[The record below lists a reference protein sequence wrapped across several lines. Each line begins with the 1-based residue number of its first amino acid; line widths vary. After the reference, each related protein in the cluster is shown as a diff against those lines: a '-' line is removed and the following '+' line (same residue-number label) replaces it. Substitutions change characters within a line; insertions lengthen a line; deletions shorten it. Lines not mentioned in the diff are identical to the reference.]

1 MPRVRV
7 KICISDN
14 YVDLINKDLY
24 EPVVLEIMNDS
35 EKVFPDKYQRILNQ
49 SHGESDYLNLN
60 TGQMID
66 AKLLFKEKQCY
77 MLSQGKDKLQKW
89 LDSLKAEVEEL
100 FELIKSDSKRDLN
113 TSMLYFEM
121 VQRLNSIK
129 KGEDVVLF
137 MPYPLAVGYKNG
149 TVSYLNVNIFQMLF
163 DNIKNNYPETALGKR
178 VYVIY
183 PSLDDRIILSELT
196 AENYQNEYLVSGVL
210 AEYVNM
216 EIVG

>member
-1 MPRVRV
+1 MPRV
-7 KICISDN
+7 KIKIRISDH
-14 YVDLINKDLY
+14 YTELLNKDRY

-35 EKVFPDKYQRILNQ
+35 EMVFPDQYRRILNQ
-49 SHGESDYLNLN
+49 SHGESDYRNIN

-89 LDSLKAEVEEL
+89 LNSLKAEVEEL
-100 FELIKSDSKRDLN
+100 FEAIKSDNKRELN

-121 VQRLNSIK
+121 TQRLRSIK
-129 KGEDVVLF
+129 QDEDVVLF

-149 TVSYLNVNIFQMLF
+149 TISYLNVNIFQVLF
-163 DNIKNNYPETALGKR
+163 DDMKKNCPEIVLGKR

-196 AENYQNEYLVSGVL
+196 AENGQNEYLVSGAL
-210 AEYVNM
+210 AEYVSM
-216 EIVG
+216 EIFC

>member
-1 MPRVRV
+1 MKVR
-7 KICISDN
+7 ICISDR
-14 YVDLINKDLY
+14 YVELLNKDLY

-35 EKVFPDKYQRILNQ
+35 EIVFPDQYRRILNQ
-49 SHGESDYLNLN
+49 SHGESDYCNVN

-77 MLSQGKDKLQKW
+77 MLSRGKEELQKW
-89 LDSLKAEVEEL
+89 LNSLKEEVEEL
-100 FELIKSDSKRDLN
+100 FEAIKSDNKRELN

-121 VQRLNSIK
+121 TQRLRSIK
-129 KGEDVVLF
+129 QDEDVVLF

-149 TVSYLNVNIFQMLF
+149 TISYLNVNIFQVLF
-163 DNIKNNYPETALGKR
+163 DDMKKNCPEIVLGKR

-196 AENYQNEYLVSGVL
+196 AENGQNEYLVSGAL
-210 AEYVNM
+210 AEYVSM
-216 EIVG
+216 EIFC